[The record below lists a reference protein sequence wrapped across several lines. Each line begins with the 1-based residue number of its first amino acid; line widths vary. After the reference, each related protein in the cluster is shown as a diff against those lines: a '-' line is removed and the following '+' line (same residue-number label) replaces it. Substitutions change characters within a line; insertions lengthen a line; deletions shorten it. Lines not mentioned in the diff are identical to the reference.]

1 MSVSFVK
8 RSNLSHDNPKHLCP
22 ICKKFEFE
30 EWASFDNC
38 TVCGWEDDALQ
49 YEDQDYAGGAN
60 RLSANQYR
68 EKWLAGEIEPPE
80 QDEEE

>member
-1 MSVSFVK
+1 MSTPSVKKPHFSF
-8 RSNLSHDNPKHLCP
+8 DNPKHPCP
-22 ICKKFEFE
+22 VCGKFEFE
-30 EWASFDNC
+30 EWASYDHC
-38 TVCGWEDDALQ
+38 PICGWEDDALQ
-49 YEDQDYAGGAN
+49 FDIPDYAGGAN